1 MHFVWGSNLCN
12 IASPYQL
19 YAEPGVANLIP
30 LNKNISCSRAG
41 LYPLIAYQ
49 LSSAQ
54 ESIRHRSTISSGWL
68 GNLLIYLSSHTFQMS
83 TVLSTLQAGSLRD
96 LVSAVGSLATWK
108 TLALILAIINLKN
121 LPFVWHVSSAAGCTC
136 TGMLYSAFEAMLCD
150 IANPSSSSACCT
162 IAWPTYV

>member
-1 MHFVWGSNLCN
+1 LFGVLICVTLLLLNFMR
-12 IASPYQL
+12 SPGPESHSPEQKHQL
-19 YAEPGVANLIP
+19 YG
-30 LNKNISCSRAG
+30 SRAG
-41 LYPLIAYQ
+41 LSPLIAYQ

-68 GNLLIYLSSHTFQMS
+68 GNLLIYLSSQTFQMS

-136 TGMLYSAFEAMLCD
+136 TGLIYSAFEAMLCD

-162 IAWPTYV
+162 ISWSTYV